1 MDYGDLPGHPVV
13 KTHMGSIPGWA
24 TKTLH
29 AMYKKK
35 KKRVMEGLW
44 KPLKAQCSTISF
56 LLKSCQV
63 DFTVK
68 RS

>member
-1 MDYGDLPGHPVV
+1 MDYGDLPGHAVV

-35 KKRVMEGLW
+35 KRESNGG
-44 KPLKAQCSTISF
+44 
-56 LLKSCQV
+56 
-63 DFTVK
+63 TVEAT
-68 RS
+68 

>member
-1 MDYGDLPGHPVV
+1 MDYGDLPGHAVV

-35 KKRVMEGLW
+35 KERE
-44 KPLKAQCSTISF
+44 
-56 LLKSCQV
+56 
-63 DFTVK
+63 
-68 RS
+68 

>member
-1 MDYGDLPGHPVV
+1 MDYGDLPGHAVGF
-13 KTHMGSIPGWA
+13 HRLMGSIPGWA

-35 KKRVMEGLW
+35 RVLGLW